1 MVAARPA
8 TAAAEFSSLQW
19 DDPLAKHPPPTAALE
34 SMIHKRSC
42 KLWSRMVYRASD
54 RRAVIDLLV
63 SKYAGSFSGKKPR
76 ALYSEEEKA
85 VISAMLHDAQGNVQI
100 VADACKQGGF
110 CSLDR
115 ATIRRIQQGRTPLR
129 GRPVNKDFEQLVV
142 SIVRS
147 QNPSGNV
154 SSSTLRTTANCAKQ
168 DPQYRECPIVQRLQF
183 SRKWARGIWQRH
195 FVRSNQCEIQC
206 HKTEM

>member
-1 MVAARPA
+1 
-8 TAAAEFSSLQW
+8 
-19 DDPLAKHPPPTAALE
+19 
-34 SMIHKRSC
+34 
-42 KLWSRMVYRASD
+42 
-54 RRAVIDLLV
+54 
-63 SKYAGSFSGKKPR
+63 
-76 ALYSEEEKA
+76 
-85 VISAMLHDAQGNVQI
+85 
-100 VADACKQGGF
+100 
-110 CSLDR
+110 
-115 ATIRRIQQGRTPLR
+115 LR

>member
-1 MVAARPA
+1 MVN
-8 TAAAEFSSLQW
+8 
-19 DDPLAKHPPPTAALE
+19 
-34 SMIHKRSC
+34 
-42 KLWSRMVYRASD
+42 RASD

-76 ALYSEEEKA
+76 VLYSEKEKA
-85 VISAMLHDAQGNVQI
+85 VIRAMLNDAQGNAQI
-100 VADACKQGGF
+100 VVDACKQGGF

-115 ATIRRIQQGRTPLR
+115 ATVRRIQQGRTPSR
-129 GRPVNKDFEQLVV
+129 GRRVNKDFEQLVV

-154 SSSTLRTTANCAKQ
+154 SSSKLRTTANSAKQ

-195 FVRSNQCEIQC
+195 FVRSNQCGIQC
-206 HKTEM
+206 LKTEM